1 MLNVESKKL
10 KRINEGKK
18 RKEETQKR
26 EFNRIKDQEEEKKLG
41 VEWSYPFGEP
51 KLAEQIHDI
60 SVRLEKVV
68 EEKESLLDTLRHPI
82 AENSIP
88 WRRERQLDV
97 IESFRLLKLLSD
109 NKETNKSNADW
120 IENQDWSEFATKE
133 LPALELK
140 NLKLEAELARRLKEC
155 KHIKEIV

>member
-1 MLNVESKKL
+1 M
-10 KRINEGKK
+10 
-18 RKEETQKR
+18 
-26 EFNRIKDQEEEKKLG
+26 
-41 VEWSYPFGEP
+41 
-51 KLAEQIHDI
+51 AEQIQDI
-60 SVRLEKVV
+60 SVRLEKVIK
-68 EEKESLLDTLRHPI
+68 EKESLLDTLRHPI

-88 WRRERQLDV
+88 WRRERQSDV

-155 KHIKEIV
+155 KQIKDIV